1 MTYSPVIGAVEHSNP
16 EVRALPMRIRRPS
29 VNASTPDNRGRSPTP
44 PPVNPLPPPSA
55 TTLAT
60 MTPAAFLPLPPVF
73 SSRPP
78 LPTRAAACRTHRAP
92 AMVSSTVVGVSLVT
106 ITAGGLG
113 AAFFLLRNNGAADS
127 AGAAG
132 AAAATS
138 GGKPTATDAGA
149 DAGAVELPIDVNPL
163 KEITAILEPPE
174 QPEAPAEPQ
183 VVVIPQGGII
193 GLGAPVADPSAVG
206 VQEPAEVQLLPNLDS
221 VGVDLN
227 RYIPEEVDDT
237 PMLTKPMEVELAW
250 AAGALCALPGY
261 GGIVVADKNGKVR
274 YADGTLLKESAN
286 IGFSVRGFASGEDEI
301 MVVDAN
307 ALSFLKQGAVCAAI
321 VPIGK
326 EGAVM
331 VIASS
336 ERDFLGEKE
345 TRTAESVRTR
355 LEYAF
360 TATEIVAAD
369 G

>member
-1 MTYSPVIGAVEHSNP
+1 M
-16 EVRALPMRIRRPS
+16 
-29 VNASTPDNRGRSPTP
+29 
-44 PPVNPLPPPSA
+44 
-55 TTLAT
+55 
-60 MTPAAFLPLPPVF
+60 
-73 SSRPP
+73 
-78 LPTRAAACRTHRAP
+78 RAAVCRTHRAP

-113 AAFFLLRNNGAADS
+113 AAFFLLQNRGAADS
-127 AGAAG
+127 AGAATTTPAKASKST
-132 AAAATS
+132 AAAA
-138 GGKPTATDAGA
+138 GAGA
-149 DAGAVELPIDVNPL
+149 DAVAVELPIDVNPL
-163 KEITAILEPPE
+163 KDITAILEPPE

-193 GLGAPVADPSAVG
+193 GLGAPIADPFAVG
-206 VQEPAEVQLLPNLDS
+206 AQEPAKVQPLPNLDS

-227 RYIPEEVDDT
+227 RYIPEEVDET

-261 GGIVVADKNGKVR
+261 GGTVIADKNGKVR
-274 YADGTLLKESAN
+274 YADGPLLKESAS
-286 IGFSVRGFASGEDEI
+286 IGFSVRGFAGEENEI
-301 MVVDAN
+301 VVVDAN

-331 VIASS
+331 TIVSS

-345 TRTAESVRTR
+345 ARTAESVRSR

-360 TATEIVAAD
+360 TAKEMVAAD